1 MPTGKNKDLCWIYQF
16 VAAKRILLFSK
27 LNFNYW
33 KNIYLEALLAS
44 QIKRKEKINI
54 FNEEKEL
61 EIAEKRQKELQKQ
74 EQAEQRKLEREI
86 KR

>member
-1 MPTGKNKDLCWIYQF
+1 MLS
-16 VAAKRILLFSK
+16 SK
-27 LNFNYW
+27 LNFNYG
-33 KNIYLEALLAS
+33 KHIYLEALLAS

-86 KR
+86 KRY